1 GAPDAGDHRRHPHGV
16 RQDAMKEEP
25 TVVDPTMDA
34 LSWLRKRLADGC
46 PDLVRALLERFA
58 GELVSA
64 EADALC
70 GAAYGERSPE
80 RVNKRNFYRS
90 RRWDTCAG
98 SIDLEIP
105 KLRAGSGRAHVAL
118 QERLLGLALERRSGS
133 SRPRKHAR
141 IRKIPTGTAA
151 QAIST

>member
-34 LSWLRKRLADGC
+34 LSWLRKQLDEDC

-58 GELVSA
+58 GELMSA

-80 RVNKRNFYRS
+80 RVNKQNGYRH
-90 RRWDTCAG
+90 RRWHTRCVAQHAAW
-98 SIDLEIP
+98 SS
-105 KLRAGSGRAHVAL
+105 KSRVSRAPWRA
-118 QERLLGLALERRSGS
+118 Q
-133 SRPRKHAR
+133 
-141 IRKIPTGTAA
+141 GTRA
-151 QAIST
+151 TTTP